1 MSNDSLTNE
10 NKCLVQIREKCINI
24 LLLYFHGELSYRI
37 IVRYIF
43 CRSIYLHGIYFY
55 KNQKIQEEIF
65 SCTNKHFNMSRAYVV
80 NQRWN
85 NTELYV
91 SQYWDCKKKRFE
103 ASRIFFMYLEA
114 LESKPFTLYFI
125 SYIIFSW
132 IPILP
137 AVFVIYALEQW
148 YRLNLNFFDGIKIYS
163 ERQTCVL
170 LFMEIL

>member
-1 MSNDSLTNE
+1 
-10 NKCLVQIREKCINI
+10 
-24 LLLYFHGELSYRI
+24 
-37 IVRYIF
+37 
-43 CRSIYLHGIYFY
+43 
-55 KNQKIQEEIF
+55 
-65 SCTNKHFNMSRAYVV
+65 MSRAYVV